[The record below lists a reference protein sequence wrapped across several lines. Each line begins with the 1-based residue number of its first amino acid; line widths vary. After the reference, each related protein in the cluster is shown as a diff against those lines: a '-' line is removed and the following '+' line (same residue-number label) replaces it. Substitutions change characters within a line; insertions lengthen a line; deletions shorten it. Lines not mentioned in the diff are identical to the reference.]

1 MANSFSL
8 ITNYVDALDEAYRLG
23 SLTSSL
29 DNTAL
34 SMEAEQANQI
44 KIAKMALQGLGDY
57 SRSSGYVSGDATLTW
72 ETHTFS
78 QDRGRKFA
86 VDSMDDM
93 ETAKNGFGRL
103 AGEFIRNYVVKEL
116 DAYRFATLY
125 GKASN
130 KVSADITT
138 SAAALT
144 ALDVAESAMNEAEVP
159 EEGRKLFMSD
169 AFYTLLKNSAT
180 LSRDFNLM
188 NSKKL
193 DRTFLAFDGME
204 VIRVPKTRF
213 YTAITQYNGSTA
225 GQEDGGYIKNVST
238 GKDMN
243 FMIVQPNAI
252 AYQGIKHAVNKI
264 VTPEMNQSS
273 DAYLFF
279 YRLYHDMFVYDNK
292 VDGIYSHYKTT

>member
-8 ITNYVDALDEAYRLG
+8 ITKYLTALDTVYKMG
-23 SLTSSL
+23 SLTSIL

-34 SMEAEQANQI
+34 SQEAAQANQI
-44 KIAKMALQGLGDY
+44 KIAKMVLQGLGDY
-57 SRSSGYVSGDATLTW
+57 SRSTGYVSGDATLTW

-93 ETAKNGFGRL
+93 ETASLGFGRL
-103 AGEFIRNYVVKEL
+103 AGEFVRSYVVKEL

-130 KVSADITT
+130 KVQADITT
-138 SAAALT
+138 SATALT
-144 ALDVAESAMNEAEVP
+144 ALDTAIAALDNAEVTA
-159 EEGRKLFMSD
+159 EGRKLFVSNT
-169 AFYTLLKNSAT
+169 FYNLIKNAT
-180 LSRDFNLM
+180 TISREM
-188 NSKKL
+188 NMTNSESL
-193 DRTFLAFDGME
+193 NRDIMEFEGMQ
-204 VIRVPKTRF
+204 VVKVPTTRF

-238 GKDMN
+238 GKDIN
-243 FMIVQPNAI
+243 FMIVQPDAI
-252 AYQGIKHAVNKI
+252 AYQGVKHAVNKI
-264 VTPEMNQSS
+264 VTPEANQSS

-279 YRLYHDMFVYDNK
+279 YRLYHDLFVYDNK
-292 VDGIYSHYKTT
+292 VAGIYVHNKTT